1 MPFRCWRECRSIIAR
16 AAGKA
21 AFPLW
26 ERVARIEDARRESNC
41 AEVDAAIGRAQGW
54 RRAPPPSAGGGPCPP
69 PPVGLVGFHAQGRGP
84 SAACW
89 LGHRVAGGIPFL
101 PSCDH
106 GVEDD
111 NQLAHAGNER
121 HLRLFSL
128 GNQALIEGFDDGIVL
143 GGGAEARHVDGVAN
157 PAATT
162 LDVALATAL
171 SAIVVIRSKA
181 DQGRGDLVAY
191 MAKLRHSG
199 DEVSGGRF
207 SEARYALDDLGA
219 FGKICCG
226 LDLGRDCSLELFNFG
241 SQALQ
246 DACMRFSNLSR
257 RRMCVLALQPG
268 LDLDQGYACFHQRH
282 QFLVCGIARLAWGLV
297 KRLRKPGDHL
307 RVDRIVLGQP
317 PGRQRKAA
325 DPLGVDN
332 PDLDA
337 SVVQHFAPFTLVTAA
352 CLHHRLAH
360 LVLAEPGNQLA
371 VTLCGV
377 RAALPQ
383 CKCAN
388 ARIHLA
394 LGDIDADDNEIVL
407 CHHPL
412 PSLLGSGSKPLQLF
426 GLRKTPELS
435 LALTQAYRFWGVTG
449 SVPATGGFAETA
461 RSHILPDFLDTRGV
475 GRRHER
481 WNRMRWTR
489 LRCRA
494 LFC

>member
-1 MPFRCWRECRSIIAR
+1 MALRIQRRPPLMWRSPRRFPLSPSYGAR
-16 AAGKA
+16 PIKA
-21 AFPLW
+21 AAISSLTWPSSGIPAMRL
-26 ERVARIEDARRESNC
+26 
-41 AEVDAAIGRAQGW
+41 AEVVSAKPGTLSMISVRSAKSALALTLAAIA
-54 RRAPPPSAGGGPCPP
+54 ASS
-69 PPVGLVGFHAQGRGP
+69 FSI
-84 SAACW
+84 SAAKLFKTRACAFRTCPGAACASWLCSRVLISTRAMRAFTSATSSSCAASLVW
-89 LGHRVAGGIPFL
+89 LGA
-101 PSCDH
+101 
-106 GVEDD
+106 
-111 NQLAHAGNER
+111 
-121 HLRLFSL
+121 SL
-128 GNQALIEGFDDGIVL
+128 NVSANQAIISASIASFL
-143 GGGAEARHVDGVAN
+143 ASR
-157 PAATT
+157 PA
-162 LDVALATAL
+162 D
-171 SAIVVIRSKA
+171 SA
-181 DQGRGDLVAY
+181 
-191 MAKLRHSG
+191 
-199 DEVSGGRF
+199 
-207 SEARYALDDLGA
+207 
-219 FGKICCG
+219 
-226 LDLGRDCSLELFNFG
+226 
-241 SQALQ
+241 
-246 DACMRFSNLSR
+246 
-257 RRMCVLALQPG
+257 
-268 LDLDQGYACFHQRH
+268 
-282 QFLVCGIARLAWGLV
+282 
-297 KRLRKPGDHL
+297 
-307 RVDRIVLGQP
+307 
-317 PGRQRKAA
+317 KAA

-475 GRRHER
+475 SRSPRTLGAGSDGRGSVTR
-481 WNRMRWTR
+481 RMMLLAYGEVVWS
-489 LRCRA
+489 
-494 LFC
+494 